1 MTEPFESMNDPITRI
16 QLLRRLAAGGATLSL
31 PAILAACGG
40 GGGIEGEAGDTGG
53 GEPTTTVEQVLA
65 DKLVFANWP
74 LYIDQEGKRRP
85 TLEDFEKSTGV
96 KVQYIEEVND
106 NEEWFGKFQAQL
118 SQGQDIGRDLT
129 VLTDWMAS
137 RMVRLGY
144 LEKKDK
150 SAIPNEANLTPA
162 LQHPSWDPNREY
174 SLPWQ
179 SGFTGIAYNPKFTGG
194 PITSIDQL
202 LTDTKLKGKV
212 TCLTEMPDT
221 MGLIMLANGDDPAK
235 VTPEAFDRAISTLQD
250 AVDSGQIRRFTGND
264 YLEDFPAGNAWAGMT
279 WSGDVAQLQ
288 TDTPGLEWVLPDD
301 GGMVF
306 TDNMLIPTGGDVF
319 TASTFMNFVYDPKI
333 AAQIEAWVN
342 YICPVEGAKEEILKL
357 DPSLAKNPLIFPTE
371 EMLAE
376 VKAFDTE
383 AADNTDFKEKFQAVI
398 GA

>member
-1 MTEPFESMNDPITRI
+1 MTEPFRGMNDPVTRL

-40 GGGIEGEAGDTGG
+40 GGGIEGGAGDTGEQEG
-53 GEPTTTVEQVLA
+53 TTTVEQVLA
-65 DKLVFANWP
+65 DTLVFANWP
-74 LYIDQEGKRRP
+74 VYIDVKGKKHP
-85 TLEDFEKSTGV
+85 TLDKFTAETGV
-96 KVQYIEEVND
+96 KVKYIEEVND
-106 NEEWFGKFQAQL
+106 NEEWFGKYQAQL

-129 VLTDWMAS
+129 VLTDWMAA

-144 LEKKDK
+144 VEKKDK
-150 SAIPNEANLTPA
+150 GAIPNEKNLTPA

-179 SGFTGIAYNPKFTGG
+179 SGMTGIAYNPKFTGG
-194 PITSIDQL
+194 PITSIEQL
-202 LTDTKLKGKV
+202 LTDKKLKGKV
-212 TCLTEMPDT
+212 TCLTEMPDS
-221 MGLIMLANGDDPAK
+221 MGLIMLANGDDPTK
-235 VTPEAFDRAISTLQD
+235 VEPDAFDKAISVLQD

-301 GGMVF
+301 GGMLW

-319 TASTFMNFVYDPKI
+319 TASTYMNFVYDPKV
-333 AAQIEAWVN
+333 AAEIEAWIN
-342 YICPVEGAKEEILKL
+342 YICPVEGAKEEMTKL
-357 DPSLAKNPLIFPTE
+357 DPALAKNTNIFPTE
-371 EMLAE
+371 EMLAQ

>member
-1 MTEPFESMNDPITRI
+1 MTDPFNGMNDPITRL

-31 PAILAACGG
+31 PAIIAACGG

-53 GEPTTTVEQVLA
+53 GEQTTVKQELA

-74 LYIDQEGKRRP
+74 LYIDQKGKRRP
-85 TLEDFEKSTGV
+85 TLEDFEKKTGV
-96 KVQYIEEVND
+96 KVQYVEEVND
-106 NEEWFGKFQAQL
+106 NEEWFGKYQAQL
-118 SQGQDIGRDLT
+118 AQDQDIGRDLT

-144 LEKKDK
+144 LQKKDK
-150 SAIPNEANLTPA
+150 SVIPNETNLTPA
-162 LQHPSWDPNREY
+162 LQHPAWDPNRQF

-179 SGFTGIAYNPKFTGG
+179 SGMTGIAYNPKFTGG
-194 PITSIDQL
+194 PVTSIEQL
-202 LTDTKLKGKV
+202 LTDKKLKGKV

-221 MGLIMLANGDDPAK
+221 MGLIMQANGDDSTK
-235 VTPEAFDRAISTLQD
+235 VDPEAFDRAIDVLQD

-288 TDTPGLEWVLPDD
+288 TDTPGLEWVLPDT
-301 GGMVF
+301 GGNIW

-342 YICPVEGAKEEILKL
+342 YICPVEGAREEMRKL
-357 DPSLAKNPLIFPTE
+357 DPSLAKNPRIFPTE
-371 EMLAE
+371 ELLAN

-383 AADNTDFKEKFQAVI
+383 AADNAEFKEKFQAVI